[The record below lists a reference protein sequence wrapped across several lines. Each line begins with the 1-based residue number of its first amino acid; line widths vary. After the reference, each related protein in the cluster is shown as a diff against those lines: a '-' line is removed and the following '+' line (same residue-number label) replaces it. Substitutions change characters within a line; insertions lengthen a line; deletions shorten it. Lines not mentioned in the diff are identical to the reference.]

1 MLPKLIKTKRS
12 TIVWDIYFGS
22 IEQIVCPNP
31 PGGDKQ
37 KKESREDITFSH

>member
-1 MLPKLIKTKRS
+1 MLPKRIKTKRP
-12 TIVWDIYFGS
+12 TIVRDIYFGP

-37 KKESREDITFSH
+37 KKELREDITFSH